1 MSEPRGPFVG
11 VSAIVVR
18 DHTVLVGR
26 RLGALG
32 AGTWAF
38 PGGKVDAGE
47 QPHDAVRRELAEETG
62 LTARTIEP
70 IAWTSDLIP
79 GSDQHFIT
87 LHHLVLADGD
97 PTIREH
103 DKVEGLVAGFA
114 WDELPSPAFAP
125 AASLIA
131 TGWRP
136 S

>member
-1 MSEPRGPFVG
+1 MVRPRGPFVG

-18 DHTVLVGR
+18 DRRVLVGR

-32 AGTWAF
+32 TGTWAF
-38 PGGKVDAGE
+38 PDGKVDAGE
-47 QPHDAVRRELAEETG
+47 QPHDAVRRELAEETS
-62 LTARTIEP
+62 LSARTIEP

-79 GSDQHFIT
+79 GSDRHFIT
-87 LHHLVLADGD
+87 LHHRVLADGD

-103 DKVEGLVAGFA
+103 DKVEGWSWFA
-114 WDELPSPAFAP
+114 WDELPGPVFAP